1 MSLESDRGIFNTN
14 VLKRVIDRLIYNDKY
29 DDIDAGMSD
38 SNIGGRRRKNI
49 KNHLFVIY
57 GIMNSVINGDAAP
70 IDIQIYDIEKAF
82 DALWLEDTM
91 NDMFDTIPE
100 SSRDDKISLIYES
113 NRHNRVA
120 VNTAVGQT
128 DRVNIPQIVMQCGTW
143 GPLQCSNTI
152 DSIGRL
158 CYDRGQHL
166 YLYKNRVNVLPL
178 GMVDD
183 LIGVSRCGHQS
194 VELNTYI
201 TTHIELKK
209 LQFHV
214 PDEKGKTKC
223 HHIHVGKPS
232 ICCPQLKIHGYNME
246 KVNQDT
252 YLGDILSFDGRNKVN
267 ISDRV
272 CKGRGIM
279 NTIMNILETVSFGYH
294 YFRIFTLLRESMF
307 VNGTLTNADVWY
319 GLEPNDLKELD
330 NLDREMIRKVLQ
342 CPFSTP
348 VEAGHLELGL
358 LPLHVI
364 VKERRVNYLHY
375 ILKSEKSKMLYKFFL
390 AQWENPV
397 KNDWTEKVK
406 CDLNDLGISVDIA
419 NIESKTQTW
428 FKKSVKA
435 KVKEFALDLLN
446 EIKFKHSKMDNL
458 IYTELKIQEY
468 LVSENISVDQKQ
480 NIFHF
485 RTRMANFSENFR
497 GQEDQKPCQVCGNH
511 VDCQEHSV
519 NCAETMK
526 NVNKK
531 GKYEEIFSS
540 HISRDTAIMLEQI
553 LKKREDKLG

>member
-1 MSLESDRGIFNTN
+1 M
-14 VLKRVIDRLIYNDKY
+14 
-29 DDIDAGMSD
+29 
-38 SNIGGRRRKNI
+38 
-49 KNHLFVIY
+49 
-57 GIMNSVINGDAAP
+57 
-70 IDIQIYDIEKAF
+70 
-82 DALWLEDTM
+82 
-91 NDMFDTIPE
+91 
-100 SSRDDKISLIYES
+100 
-113 NRHNRVA
+113 
-120 VNTAVGQT
+120 GQT
-128 DRVNIPQIVMQCGTW
+128 DRVDIPQILMQGGTW
-143 GPLQCSNTI
+143 GPIQCSKTI
-152 DSIGRL
+152 DRIGRL
-158 CYDRGQHL
+158 CYERGQHL

-183 LIGVSRCGHQS
+183 LIGVSTCGHQS

-209 LQFHV
+209 LRFHV

-232 ICCPQLKIHGYNME
+232 ICCPQLKIHGHNME
-246 KVNQDT
+246 RVKQDT
-252 YLGDILSFDGRNKVN
+252 YLGDILSYDGKNKVN

-279 NTIMNILETVSFGYH
+279 NKILNILETVSFGYH

-319 GLEPNDLKELD
+319 GLEPNDLKELE

-358 LPLHVI
+358 LPLHCI

-375 ILKSEKSKMLYKFFL
+375 ILKSEKSTMLYKFFI

-397 KNDWTEKVK
+397 KHDWTEKVK
-406 CDLNDLGISVDIA
+406 SDLHDLGIRDDIPHL
-419 NIESKTQTW
+419 ESKTQLW
-428 FKKSVKA
+428 FKNSVKA
-435 KVKEFALDLLN
+435 KVKEFALDSLN

-458 IYTELKIQEY
+458 IFTELKIQDY
-468 LVSENISVDQKQ
+468 LVSENISVVQKR

-497 GQEDQKPCQVCGNH
+497 GQDPPKPCQVCRSH

-531 GKYEEIFSS
+531 GKYDEIFSS
-540 HISRDTAIMLEQI
+540 SISSDTAIMLEQI
-553 LKKREDKLG
+553 LRNRENLLG